1 MCCVFCEAPYCTYC
15 SLLTFNCFIKRKEE
29 SAFYLIHKWLWLL
42 LLILPGCASFP
53 FPLFSFPSC
62 LQWKNNSSKYCQNVN
77 MAKCNIQIE
86 AASNLLIKVW
96 QNSIMMKYCSA
107 AWRPWPTNLVLQMW
121 GNLFCTDIIM
131 IIIVLCKNENCVPT
145 KRILNNL
152 QSFYNHNIC
161 QNNVVVFIYI
171 YILCCSW
178 HNC

>member
-1 MCCVFCEAPYCTYC
+1 M
-15 SLLTFNCFIKRKEE
+15 
-29 SAFYLIHKWLWLL
+29 

-145 KRILNNL
+145 KRILTNL
-152 QSFYNHNIC
+152 QSFYNHIC